1 MRTKQQILF
10 DLDQEGLKFQEMT
23 SRMNYEHIGNLIKG
37 DDNLERNMVQIFPN
51 CFYVSDQNFA
61 LNETTLGLIKDIQVV
76 FRELKFENLKPVI
89 ETLN

>member
-23 SRMNYEHIGNLIKG
+23 SRMNYGHIGNIIKG
-37 DDNLERNMVQIFPN
+37 EDRLERSMVQIFED

-61 LNETTLGLIKDIQVV
+61 LNETTLELIKDIQVV
-76 FRELKFENLKPVI
+76 FRELKFEKLKPI
-89 ETLN
+89 IKTLN